1 MVLKEDLINEL
12 NEVLAAKKYPEDQ
25 VALINEAYRFADKQH
40 KGQLRSSGEEYIT
53 HPLSVAIY
61 LARMNV
67 DKEMIITGLL
77 HDVVEDTGFTM
88 QDLENKYGKKIA
100 LLVDGVTKITKLK
113 SASKSDIKAET
124 IRKMLFTMIL
134 DLRVIIIK
142 LADKIHNMSTLEH
155 LPPEKRKRIATET
168 LEIYSPLAGKLGLNI
183 IKNRL
188 ENLAFKALEP
198 NVYDE
203 IEEFINSNKN
213 HRIDMIHLISK
224 KLKNKLEKNN
234 IKFKIKSRVKHYYSI
249 YTKMKKFNKKIENI
263 FDLYGLRI
271 ITDNIENCYLIFG
284 IIHSIWKPVHGR
296 FKDYIA
302 NPKSNG
308 YKSLH
313 TTVILG
319 KRKFIEIQIRTKKM
333 DEMNEFGI
341 AAHWYYKKGNT
352 PVDNNMKWL
361 NSLKKVQEQKL
372 SPQAYYQTIRSDI
385 LKDEIY
391 IFTPKNDI
399 FEMPKGSTP
408 LDFAYR
414 IHTEV
419 GHRCKGA
426 KANGN
431 IIPLSSELK
440 NGMVVDIITS
450 KEPCPK
456 RSWISICKTIQ
467 AKRKIRHYFRANDD
481 HGVVHEPPKKE
492 HPEKLKK
499 AKDRP
504 HSQPAKKNQ
513 NKNIGILVEGEKNM
527 LFNFAKCCNPK
538 PKEPIIGFVTRSRGI
553 MIHKFDCKN
562 INSIKD
568 FENRKLNVNWS

>member
-1 MVLKEDLINEL
+1 MILKEDLIKEL
-12 NEVLAAKKYPEDQ
+12 NDILNSKKYPEDEI
-25 VALINEAYRFADKQH
+25 ALINEAYNFADKQH
-40 KGQLRSSGEEYIT
+40 SGQLRASGEEFIT

-67 DKEMIITGLL
+67 DKEMIMTGIL
-77 HDVVEDTGFTM
+77 HDVVEDTGFTLSDM
-88 QDLENKYGKKIA
+88 EEKYGKKIS

-113 SASKSDIKAET
+113 SASKNDIKAET

-142 LADKIHNMSTLEH
+142 LADKIHNMSTLEFM
-155 LPPEKRKRIATET
+155 PPEKQKRIAKET

-183 IKNRL
+183 IKNKL
-188 ENLAFKALEP
+188 ENYAFKALEP
-198 NVYDE
+198 NIYHE
-203 IEEFINSNKN
+203 IEEFINSNKS
-213 HRIDMIHLISK
+213 HRIDMIQLISK

-249 YTKMKKFNKKIENI
+249 YNKMKKFNKKIENI

-271 ITDNIENCYLIFG
+271 ITDTIENCYLIFG

-333 DEMNEFGI
+333 DEMNELGI
-341 AAHWYYKKGNT
+341 AAHWYYKTSGS
-352 PVDNNMKWL
+352 PDDNDIKWL
-361 NSLKKVQEQKL
+361 KSLRKVQEQKL

-385 LKDEIY
+385 LKEEIY

-440 NGMVVDIITS
+440 NGMVVEILTS

-467 AKRKIRHYFRANDD
+467 AKRKIRHYFRINED
-481 HGVVHEPPKKE
+481 HGVVNEPPKKE
-492 HPEKLKK
+492 HPERLKK

-504 HSQPAKKNQ
+504 QSQPSKKNQ
-513 NKNIGILVEGEKNM
+513 KNNIGILVEGEKNM

-538 PKEPIIGFVTRSRGI
+538 PKEPIIGFVSRSRGI
-553 MIHKFDCKN
+553 MIHKRDCKN

-568 FENRKLNVNWS
+568 FENRRLNVNWS